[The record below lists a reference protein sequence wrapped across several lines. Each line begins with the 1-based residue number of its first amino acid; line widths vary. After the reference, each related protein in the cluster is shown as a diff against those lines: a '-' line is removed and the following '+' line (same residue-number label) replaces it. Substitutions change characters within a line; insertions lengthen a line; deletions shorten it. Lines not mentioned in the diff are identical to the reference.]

1 MNGNRGAKGSVNDR
15 IISLLYRKKYLEYL
29 KKKES
34 YTAEERKK
42 AEDYLKKLQTFDI
55 ETNVSILDEEDK
67 KVLNDTFANISLED
81 IKPNP
86 SSKVEE
92 IKQIGEKSHEIE
104 NVQTIS
110 STDINELIYM
120 GDKVVEFD
128 PMTEM
133 YDFDNYDYYE
143 VLTQKTGLNDIKDD
157 EIVDV
162 EKEIDKREDESIILE
177 EVTNFIDESKKLLS
191 EIKFEINS
199 IKAEIDEQKTQ
210 EQIAKL
216 DERYTCIQEKL
227 NDLKKKYLVMKEKY
241 NFDDYEIL
249 DNITLIETIENYKT
263 KAKLDE
269 LESLVD
275 ACKDEVEAID
285 GVLIEDRKSVGVGEE
300 IVEKKD
306 EIIDRDN
313 AFENTKDKAI
323 YLDDL
328 EKTIQKEA
336 EEQRKIIREL
346 EIKIAK
352 VEHEVVK
359 TTEYVYQSGR
369 MFSSFLR
376 IATGIL
382 TAPLSNTRLFGVML
396 GTHLIN
402 RGLKDLKSSL
412 IPKEIEKTEV
422 RERYQNVER
431 EILNTKDEVGTTLK
445 LLDDSLEQIE
455 ELQEIFKIKFE
466 PYASYIPEYH
476 NVKNMLDDLQKK
488 LQTKK
493 EQMNTMNKTLDK
505 QYEKNKQKVLK
516 AS

>member
-15 IISLLYRKKYLEYL
+15 IISLLYRRKYLEYL

-34 YTAEERKK
+34 YTSEERKR

-55 ETNVSILDEEDK
+55 ETSVSMLDEEDK
-67 KVLNDTFANISLED
+67 KVLSDTFTDISLAD

-86 SSKVEE
+86 SSKVEK

-104 NVQTIS
+104 NMQVIS
-110 STDINELIYM
+110 PTDINELIEM
-120 GDKVVEFD
+120 GGEVIEFD

-133 YDFDNYDYYE
+133 YDFDTYDYYE
-143 VLTQKTGLNDIKDD
+143 VLTQKTGLSDIEDD
-157 EIVDV
+157 EIIDV

-177 EVTNFIDESKKLLS
+177 EVTTFIDESKELLS

-199 IKAEIDEQKTQ
+199 IKSEIDEQKTQ

-216 DERYTCIQEKL
+216 DERYICIQEKL
-227 NDLKKKYLVMKEKY
+227 NDLKRKYLVMKEKY

-249 DNITLIETIENYKT
+249 DNITLIETIEDYKS
-263 KAKLDE
+263 KAQLDE

-300 IVEKKD
+300 IVEKKE
-306 EIIDRDN
+306 EIVERDI
-313 AFENTKDKAI
+313 AFDNTKSKAI
-323 YLDDL
+323 YLDEL
-328 EKTIQKEA
+328 EKTIQTEA
-336 EEQRKIIREL
+336 EQQRKIIQEL

-359 TTEYVYQSGR
+359 TTEYIYQSGR

-382 TAPLSNTRLFGVML
+382 TAPLSKTSLFGVML

-402 RGLKDLKSSL
+402 RGLKDLKNSL

-422 RERYQNVER
+422 REKYQNVER

-445 LLDDSLEQIE
+445 LLDDSLEQIDA
-455 ELQEIFKIKFE
+455 LQEIFKIRFE
-466 PYASYIPEYH
+466 PYANYIPEYY
-476 NVKNMLDDLQKK
+476 NVKNMLVDLQKK
-488 LQTKK
+488 LQIKK
-493 EQMNTMNKTLDK
+493 EQINTMDKTLDK